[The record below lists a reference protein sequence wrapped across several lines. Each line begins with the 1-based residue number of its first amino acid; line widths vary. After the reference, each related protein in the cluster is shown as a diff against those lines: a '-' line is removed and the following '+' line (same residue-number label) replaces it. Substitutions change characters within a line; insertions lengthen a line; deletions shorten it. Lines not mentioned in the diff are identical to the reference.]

1 MGELACCLLRSLA
14 HRDAPDLGSKT
25 VLGHILLTALGLLL
39 IVLGFWGGHAC
50 PKPYDALVAWCAPI
64 GLVVMIAG
72 IVLLF
77 IPNFF
82 T

>member
-1 MGELACCLLRSLA
+1 
-14 HRDAPDLGSKT
+14 
-25 VLGHILLTALGLLL
+25 VLGHVLLTALGLLL
-39 IVLGFWGGHAC
+39 VALGFWGGHKC

-64 GLVVMIAG
+64 GLVVMATG

-82 T
+82 A

>member
-1 MGELACCLLRSLA
+1 MGEFDSRLLRSLA

-25 VLGHILLTALGLLL
+25 VLGHALLTALGLLL
-39 IVLGFWGGHAC
+39 IVLGFWGGHEC

-64 GLVVMIAG
+64 GLVIMLAG
-72 IVLLF
+72 MVLLF

-82 T
+82 S

>member
-1 MGELACCLLRSLA
+1 MGQLDSCLLCSLA
-14 HRDAPDLGSKT
+14 YRHAADLRKKT
-25 VLGHILLTALGLLL
+25 VLGPILLTTLGLLL
-39 IVLGFWGGHAC
+39 ITLGFWGGHVC
-50 PKPYDALVAWCAPI
+50 PKPYDALIAWCAPI
-64 GLVVMIAG
+64 GLVVMLAG

>member
-1 MGELACCLLRSLA
+1 
-14 HRDAPDLGSKT
+14 
-25 VLGHILLTALGLLL
+25 VLGHILLTMLGLLL
-39 IVLGFWGGHAC
+39 IVLGFWGGHMW
-50 PKPYDALVAWCAPI
+50 PKPYDSLVAWCTPV
-64 GLVVMIAG
+64 GLVVALIG

>member
-1 MGELACCLLRSLA
+1 M
-14 HRDAPDLGSKT
+14 LGP
-25 VLGHILLTALGLLL
+25 VLLTVLGLLL
-39 IVLGFWGGHAC
+39 IGLGFWGGQVW

-64 GLVVMIAG
+64 GLVVMVVG

-77 IPNFF
+77 IPRFF

>member
-1 MGELACCLLRSLA
+1 MGQPPGCLLCSVADKHATNL
-14 HRDAPDLGSKT
+14 RDKA
-25 VLGHILLTALGLLL
+25 VLGHILLIALGLLL
-39 IVLGFWGGHAC
+39 IVLGFWGGHEC

-64 GLVVMIAG
+64 GLVVMLTG

-82 T
+82 M

>member
-1 MGELACCLLRSLA
+1 M
-14 HRDAPDLGSKT
+14 
-25 VLGHILLTALGLLL
+25 LGHALLTTFGLLL
-39 IVLGFWGGHAC
+39 IALGFWGGHVW

-64 GLVVMIAG
+64 GLVIMLVG

-77 IPNFF
+77 IPSFF

>member
-1 MGELACCLLRSLA
+1 M
-14 HRDAPDLGSKT
+14 
-25 VLGHILLTALGLLL
+25 
-39 IVLGFWGGHAC
+39 

-64 GLVVMIAG
+64 GLVVMLAG

>member
-1 MGELACCLLRSLA
+1 ML
-14 HRDAPDLGSKT
+14 D
-25 VLGHILLTALGLLL
+25 HILLTALGLLL
-39 IVLGFWGGHAC
+39 IVLGFWGGHVW
-50 PKPYDALVAWCAPI
+50 PKPYDALAAWCAPI
-64 GLVVMIAG
+64 GLILMLAG

>member
-1 MGELACCLLRSLA
+1 
-14 HRDAPDLGSKT
+14 

-39 IVLGFWGGHAC
+39 IVLGFWGGHVWS
-50 PKPYDALVAWCAPI
+50 KPYDALAAWCAPL
-64 GLVVMIAG
+64 GLVVMLAG

-82 T
+82 M